1 MDHLNTNDLFALA
14 KVLAEIT
21 RLGYTFTL
29 TIRGKTI
36 KNATDPNFAI
46 YHWNRILC
54 NSLKKV
60 LENKE
65 EANNKIEYDLVLS
78 RNGSFMK
85 KYCKLKWN
93 QSIRRYEFSVQRSS
107 DSSKEVKTFYS
118 INNDDAH
125 EAIIKMV
132 GSY

>member
-1 MDHLNTNDLFALA
+1 MNHLNTNDLFALA

-21 RLGYTFTL
+21 RIGYTFTL

-36 KNATDPNFAI
+36 RNTTDPNFAI
-46 YHWNRILC
+46 YHWNKVLC
-54 NSLKKV
+54 SSLKKV

-65 EANNKIEYDLVLS
+65 EADNKIEYDLVLS

-93 QSIRRYEFSVQRSS
+93 QSIRRYEFSVQRS
-107 DSSKEVKTFYS
+107 DSSREVKTFYS
-118 INNDDAH
+118 VNNNDAH
-125 EAIIKMV
+125 EAIMKMV